1 MLIESLVS
9 HSPLTLAGFL
19 KASKRKK
26 STNPNAHPDPGLTV
40 FTLDI
45 FVINCELPQEPSIL
59 HYQPHFTAVKLKHRA
74 VNGFA
79 HSPTC
84 DPTHPPES
92 PAALTLHSPSFP
104 HQRGI
109 SAPSP
114 TPSLMLGTAFQAL
127 VSTHQSLTSFK
138 LPLRNLFA
146 YKHQRAGPV
155 LSSSFTRHEDLASC
169 VGINRR
175 PNKI

>member
-9 HSPLTLAGFL
+9 HSPLTSTGFL
-19 KASKRKK
+19 KASERKN
-26 STNPNAHPDPGLTV
+26 STNPNAYPDPGLAV

-45 FVINCELPQEPSIL
+45 AVINCELPQEPSIL
-59 HYQPHFTAVKLKHRA
+59 HYQPCFTAVKLKHRA

-79 HSPTC
+79 HGPTC
-84 DPTHPPES
+84 DPTHPPAS

-127 VSTHQSLTSFK
+127 VSTHQPLTSFK
-138 LPLRNLFA
+138 LLLRNPFA
-146 YKHQRAGPV
+146 YKHQRAGPA
-155 LSSSFTRHEDLASC
+155 LSSSFTRHENLASR
-169 VGINRR
+169 VGINRG
-175 PNKI
+175 PNKT